1 MVLFQSLHNPIINKV
16 SMTNE
21 EFRKC
26 VYSQYTCGL
35 GSGFRSPERCY
46 EILNEREVVKS
57 QKDYS
62 TYNHYY
68 KIKW

>member
-1 MVLFQSLHNPIINKV
+1 
-16 SMTNE
+16 MTKE

-35 GSGFRSPERCY
+35 GGGFRSPERCY

>member
-26 VYSQYTCGL
+26 VYSQYICGP
-35 GSGFRSPERCY
+35 GGGFRSPERCY

-57 QKDYS
+57 QKDY
-62 TYNHYY
+62 
-68 KIKW
+68 